1 MAPEQD
7 IRIVKHVGPPS
18 GRGQTWTRELPT
30 ACHPTWD
37 LEDYLPM

>member
-1 MAPEQD
+1 MPYQF
-7 IRIVKHVGPPS
+7 IGIVETVGPAKS
-18 GRGQTWTRELPT
+18 HERTWTREVPL